1 MVCLLTPTATTTA
14 HRSASGSSPP
24 SSAAGPCPGS
34 ASCELRSAPPN
45 ARAGSATRRNIAC
58 TSASPTNHPAWCWRC
73 RSGISGAETAMP
85 AASRRVRC
93 STRCG
98 GSSAGAN
105 PVRRKPAGASGPG
118 RRNVDLYVNMS
129 SCGKEME
136 AMGVADGLPPADRLS
151 VDLARSEN
159 RLIRELIAVRQ
170 RRGLKPVDVARTM
183 GVDRS
188 TVTRFESGGTNP
200 TIATINRYAEAVG
213 AMIRYTVET
222 AAVPPALLETPSSSR
237 SRAT

>member
-1 MVCLLTPTATTTA
+1 
-14 HRSASGSSPP
+14 
-24 SSAAGPCPGS
+24 
-34 ASCELRSAPPN
+34 
-45 ARAGSATRRNIAC
+45 
-58 TSASPTNHPAWCWRC
+58 
-73 RSGISGAETAMP
+73 
-85 AASRRVRC
+85 
-93 STRCG
+93 
-98 GSSAGAN
+98 
-105 PVRRKPAGASGPG
+105 
-118 RRNVDLYVNMS
+118 
-129 SCGKEME
+129 
-136 AMGVADGLPPADRLS
+136 MGVADGLPPADRLS